1 MNDAQL
7 ELDSVSVRF
16 GGLVANDDVSLSVAP
31 RTIAALVGPNGAG
44 KTTLFNVVTGLIR
57 PASGRVTFGGDDI
70 TALPPVK
77 RARLGI
83 ARTFQNLSLVGEL
96 SALDNVAVGLGRF
109 RRCGLPGA
117 VLRTA
122 RARREDQTIRRLAR
136 AALDFVGMG
145 TVAELPVA
153 GLPYGDRRRV
163 EIARAVA
170 LAPRLLLLDEPSAG
184 MGPAETAALA
194 TTVRRA
200 RDELGCAVLLVEH
213 DMAFVRAL
221 AEETTVLDLGR
232 VLTHGPTEAVLRDE
246 QVAAAYLGSNV

>member
-1 MNDAQL
+1 MSDARL
-7 ELDSVSVRF
+7 ELEGVTVQF
-16 GGLVANDDVSLSVAP
+16 GGLVANDEVSLSVTP
-31 RTIAALVGPNGAG
+31 RSIAALVGPNGAG
-44 KTTLFNVVTGLIR
+44 KTTLFNVVTGVIR
-57 PASGRVTFGGDDI
+57 PSRGVVRFDGHDI
-70 TALPPVK
+70 TNLPPVK

-117 VLRTA
+117 VLRTP

-136 AALDFVGMG
+136 AALDFVGLG
-145 TVAELPVA
+145 AVADVPA
-153 GLPYGDRRRV
+153 GGLPYGDRRRV

-170 LAPRLLLLDEPSAG
+170 SAPRLLLLDEPSAG
-184 MGPAETAALA
+184 MGPAETASLA

-221 AEETTVLDLGR
+221 ADETTVLDLGR
-232 VLTHGPTEAVLRDE
+232 VLVHGPTDAVLADE
-246 QVAAAYLGSNV
+246 QVAVAYLGSNA